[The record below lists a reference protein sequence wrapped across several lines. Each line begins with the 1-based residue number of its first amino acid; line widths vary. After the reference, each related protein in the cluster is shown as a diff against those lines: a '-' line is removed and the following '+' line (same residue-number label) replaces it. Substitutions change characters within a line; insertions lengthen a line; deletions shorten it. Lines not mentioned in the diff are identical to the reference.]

1 MDQQELEQQD
11 LEVNKG
17 SYEQDLEFLESI
29 DDNCLR
35 IKKGFVPNMRVE
47 GRVFVDAAFRELLLG
62 ELRQYHEKPSGFL
75 PALKQ
80 VANVAS
86 LPGIVGASYGLPDI
100 HCGYGFAIGNAAGFD
115 MDDPEAVVSPGGV
128 GFDINCGVRFLRTNL
143 NERDLDKDARDRLT
157 KELYKQVPVG
167 VGGKSRYELEKS
179 ELRDVLERGM
189 SWAVEKGYG
198 WAEDRERCEARGCIP
213 DAQMEAVSERARER
227 GFTQLGTLGS
237 GNHYA
242 EIQAVDEIYDAEV
255 ARVMGITQ
263 VGQLCVM
270 IHSGSRGLG
279 HQVATDALA
288 EIDTNDASLND
299 RQLACARIHSE
310 AGQKYLRGMAAA
322 ANFAFV
328 NRTLLAASCRTA
340 FSNVFGKDAR
350 ELDMHVVYDVAH
362 NIAKVEEH
370 EVAGGEKKRLLVH
383 RKGSTRAFPPGHPEL
398 PEEYQGIGQPVLV
411 GGSMGTFS
419 YILVGTPDGMRKSL
433 GSTCHGA
440 GRALSRNS
448 AKKLLDAE
456 EVIQGLEAKGI
467 SIRVGSRQAITEE
480 APEAY
485 KDVNQVVQICHSAG
499 ISRRVLRLRPIGVI
513 KG

>member
-1 MDQQELEQQD
+1 MEDDSEKSSFEKELE
-11 LEVNKG
+11 LI
-17 SYEQDLEFLESI
+17 ESI
-29 DDNCLR
+29 DENCLR

-47 GRVFVDAAFRELLLG
+47 GRVFVDAAFKELLLG

-100 HCGYGFAIGNAAGFD
+100 HCGYGFAIGNVAGFD
-115 MDDPEAVVSPGGV
+115 LDDPEAVVSPGGV

-143 NERDLDKDARDRLT
+143 NLDELDKEVRDRLT
-157 KELYKQVPVG
+157 RELYKQVPVG
-167 VGGKSRYELEKS
+167 VGGKSRYQLEKS
-179 ELRDVLERGM
+179 DLRDVLERGM
-189 SWAVEKGYG
+189 AWAVERGYA
-198 WAEDRERCEARGCIP
+198 WPEDQERCEARGCIP
-213 DAQMEAVSERARER
+213 EAQMEAVSERARER
-227 GFTQLGTLGS
+227 GFSQLGTLGS

-242 EIQAVDEIYDAEV
+242 EIQAVDEIYDAEAAQV
-255 ARVMGITQ
+255 LGITR

-288 EIDTNDASLND
+288 EIDTNDGALND
-299 RQLACARIHSE
+299 RQLACARISSP
-310 AGQKYLRGMAAA
+310 AGQRYLQGMAAA

-328 NRTLLAASCRTA
+328 NRSLLANSCRTA
-340 FSNVFGKDAR
+340 FSHIFQKHPRD
-350 ELDMHVVYDVAH
+350 LDMHVVYDVAH

-370 EVAGGEKKRLLVH
+370 VVDGVKRRLLVH

-398 PEEYQGIGQPVLV
+398 PREYQGIGQPVLV
-411 GGSMGTFS
+411 GGSMGTYS
-419 YILVGTPDGMRKSL
+419 HVLVGTPEGMSKSL

-448 AKKLLDAE
+448 AKKALDPDT
-456 EVIQGLEAKGI
+456 VIQNLEDRGI
-467 SIRVGSRQAITEE
+467 SICVGSRQAITEE

-485 KDVNQVVQICHSAG
+485 KDVNHVVQICHSAG
-499 ISRRVLRLRPIGVI
+499 ISRRVFRLKPVGVI